1 MNASAGRKGLI
12 YDSLVKV
19 KVITPNGEIKELNKI
34 YCQLRRRGSLL
45 QDKKYLVIEA
55 IFKLIKI
62 DKMIIQKEMADHTSK
77 RYSRQPMHFP
87 STGSFFA
94 WDKRAFGSLYQKYKE
109 NNLVGFQIGNTM
121 IYKYNIAFIVNF
133 GNAKSSDV
141 LKIVEHVEKIFKLKY
156 NIIFIMIQS
165 NNLLFS
171 NY

>member
-156 NIIFIMIQS
+156 NITVRREVVFLG
-165 NNLLFS
+165 NF
-171 NY
+171 